1 MSLRKI
7 YYLLPAY
14 LRFTVRRIVF
24 LPQDIWTSIFGNNEL
39 MPPKGLIFTGSG
51 DFIELGNKLVNS
63 LKVHCQLKPNHAV
76 LDIGSGIGRVAIP
89 LTKYLDKEGR
99 YDCFDVIKT
108 GIDWC
113 QRHITPNHP
122 NFQFHYVP
130 LKNDLYRES
139 GNNAADFVFPYND
152 NSFDCVVLTSVFT
165 HMLPGEIENYLG
177 EIQRVLKK
185 GGKCF
190 VTFFILNADA
200 KKFISKN
207 NHFNFPFSKGHYSL
221 MDEKVKGANVAFEEG
236 YLEEVFLQK
245 KLKVYAKYLGYW
257 AGREKDKTVDFQ
269 DVIILEK

>member
-7 YYLLPAY
+7 YYSLPAS

-24 LPQDIWTSIFGNNEL
+24 LPQDIWSSVFGNKEL

-63 LKVHCQLKPNHAV
+63 LKVHCKLQPNHAV

-89 LTKYLDKEGR
+89 LTKYLNKEGK
-99 YDCFDVIKT
+99 YDGFDVIKT

-113 QRHITPNHP
+113 QKHISPNHP
-122 NFQFHYVP
+122 NFQFRYIP

-139 GNNAADFVFPYND
+139 GNDAADFVFPYEND
-152 NSFDCVVLTSVFT
+152 SFDCVILTSVFT
-165 HMLPGEIENYLG
+165 HMLPEEVENYLG

-190 VTFFILNADA
+190 VTFFILNKDA
-200 KKFISKN
+200 KEFISKN
-207 NHFNFPFSKGHYSL
+207 NHFNFPFTKGHFAL
-221 MDEKVKGANVAFEEG
+221 MDEKVKGANVAFEES
-236 YLEEVFLQK
+236 YLEEVFSNK
-245 KLKVYAKYLGYW
+245 KLKIHAKHFGYW
-257 AGREKDKTVDFQ
+257 AGREKINSVDFQ

>member
-7 YYLLPAY
+7 YYSLPAS

-24 LPQDIWTSIFGNNEL
+24 LPQDIWSSLFGKKEL

-63 LKVHCQLKPNHAV
+63 LKVHCNLQPNHAV

-89 LTKYLDKEGR
+89 LTKYLNKEGK
-99 YDCFDVIKT
+99 YDGFDVINT
-108 GIDWC
+108 GINWC
-113 QRHITPNHP
+113 QKHISPNHS
-122 NFQFHYVP
+122 NFQFRYVP

-139 GNNAADFVFPYND
+139 GNDAADFVFPYKD
-152 NSFDCVVLTSVFT
+152 DSFDCVVLTSVFT
-165 HMLPGEIENYLG
+165 HMLPAEVENYLG

-190 VTFFILNADA
+190 VTFFILNDNA
-200 KKFISKN
+200 KEFISKN

-221 MDEKVKGANVAFEEG
+221 MDEKVKGANVAFEEH

-245 KLKVYAKYLGYW
+245 NLKIHAKHFGYW
-257 AGREKDKTVDFQ
+257 AGRKKAKCVDFQ

>member
-7 YYLLPAY
+7 YYSIPAS
-14 LRFTVRRIVF
+14 LRFTVRRLVF
-24 LPQDIWTSIFGNNEL
+24 LPQDIWKSLFGKKEL

-63 LKVHCQLKPNHAV
+63 LKVHCNLQPNHAV

-89 LTKYLDKEGR
+89 LTKYLNEEGN
-99 YDCFDVIKT
+99 YDGFDVIKT

-113 QRHITPNHP
+113 QKYITTKHS
-122 NFQFHYVP
+122 NFQFRYVP
-130 LKNDLYRES
+130 LKNDLYRDS
-139 GNNAADFVFPYND
+139 GNDAADFVFPYED

-165 HMLPGEIENYLG
+165 HMLPEEVENYLG

-190 VTFFILNADA
+190 VTFFILNEDA

-207 NHFNFPFSKGHYSL
+207 NHFNFPFDKGHYAL
-221 MDEKVKGANVAFEEG
+221 MDEKVKGANVAFEEY

-245 KLKVYAKYLGYW
+245 KLKIHAKHFGYW
-257 AGREKDKTVDFQ
+257 AGREKAKSVDFQ